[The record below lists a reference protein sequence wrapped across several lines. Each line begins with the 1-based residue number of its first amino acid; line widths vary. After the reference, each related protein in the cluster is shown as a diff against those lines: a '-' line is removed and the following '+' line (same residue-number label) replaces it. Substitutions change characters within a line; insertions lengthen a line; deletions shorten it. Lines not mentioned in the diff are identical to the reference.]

1 MNKKDMLERL
11 INYYTDGNKAR
22 FAAMIGVKPQT
33 VSAWL
38 ARDTFDVEVIY
49 ANCKG
54 VSGDWLL
61 SGQGDMIRKN
71 ENAGDADGWL
81 AEKVK
86 FLEGIIADKERT
98 IQILMDQQKKGDEL
112 SDVG

>member
-1 MNKKDMLERL
+1 MSKKEMLERL
-11 INYYTDGNKAR
+11 ISYYTDGNKAR

-61 SGQGDMIRKN
+61 SGQGEMIRKN
-71 ENAGDADGWL
+71 NPAGDDGRLASEIAYLERIL
-81 AEKVK
+81 AE
-86 FLEGIIADKERT
+86 KERT
-98 IQILMDQQKKGDEL
+98 IMILMDQQKKGSKL
-112 SDVG
+112 SDAV